1 MAEPSLAARIDSE
14 MRDAA
19 RAQQKQRLNTLRMLK
34 SAMKYRE
41 IETGKPLEDADVI
54 GVVGTLIK
62 QRKDSA
68 AQYLA
73 GGRPELAQTENQ
85 EIAILEAFLPR
96 QLTDDELSA
105 MVQEAVASAGAKGPK
120 DMGAVMKALMPKVAG
135 KAEGKRVSDAVKSA
149 LSKLGA

>member
-1 MAEPSLAARIDSE
+1 MLRERIDQE
-14 MRDAA
+14 MKDAA

-62 QRKDSA
+62 QRRDSA
-68 AQYLA
+68 AQYQA
-73 GGRPELAQTENQ
+73 GGRPELAQNENQ

-96 QLTDDELSA
+96 QLTDDELAA
-105 MVQEAVASAGAKGPK
+105 MVQEAVAAAGAKGPK
-120 DMGAVMKALMPKVAG
+120 DMGAVMKALMPKTAG